1 MKVLKGLQSCVI
13 LDKCVE
19 FKVYSENNNIVLD
32 FYYSCGVSKTRDVI
46 RKYYPLSSTE
56 VELLSKKR
64 IEIDYICNH
73 IKDKL
78 CTWLSDDNIVY
89 FDLKH
94 CAQSIINE
102 YLQR

>member
-13 LDKCVE
+13 LDKFVE

-32 FYYSCGVSKTRDVI
+32 FYYSCGVSETRDVI
-46 RKYYPLSSTE
+46 RKYYPLTSTE

>member
-46 RKYYPLSSTE
+46 RKYYPLIPTE
-56 VELLSKKR
+56 VELLGRKR
-64 IEIDYICNH
+64 LEIDYICNH

-78 CTWLSDDNIVY
+78 CGWLSDNNILY

-94 CAQSIINE
+94 CVQSIINK
-102 YLQR
+102 

>member
-19 FKVYSENNNIVLD
+19 FKVYSEKNNIILD
-32 FYYSCGVSKTRDVI
+32 FYYSCGVSENRDVI
-46 RKYYPLSSTE
+46 RKYYPLTPTE

-78 CTWLSDDNIVY
+78 CTWLSDDNNIY

-94 CAQSIINE
+94 FSQSIINE